1 MKLRHILEILQSIS
15 KVTPKEYREISPGLT
30 EGENT
35 TVKLLNAVTKPN
47 PLKGKITWRKK

>member
-1 MKLRHILEILQSIS
+1 MKLRHMLEILQSLS

-47 PLKGKITWRKK
+47 PLKGKITWRQK